1 MPKFKGK
8 ASRNKS
14 PSGPRGGGSTGGY
27 SGCDSLL
34 VPRVAEYARSN
45 DLADVDD
52 VVEHLRGCPRVR
64 VCTRAACAHTLG
76 RKQDNDGAT
85 KTEESFY
92 LIQTL
97 LTHVPQYLLACF
109 YTRLGARTH
118 ASWSRLE
125 CDPHITML
133 DCLHLQVQGHGPHK
147 PIATDF
153 AQRRRNRRVEFLV
166 L

>member
-52 VVEHLRGCPRVR
+52 VVEHLRGCYREYLRKPLLIFRKGVE
-64 VCTRAACAHTLG
+64 RAV
-76 RKQDNDGAT
+76 
-85 KTEESFY
+85 EE
-92 LIQTL
+92 
-97 LTHVPQYLLACF
+97 V
-109 YTRLGARTH
+109 
-118 ASWSRLE
+118 
-125 CDPHITML
+125 
-133 DCLHLQVQGHGPHK
+133 
-147 PIATDF
+147 
-153 AQRRRNRRVEFLV
+153 RRRGPPRSPR
-166 L
+166 